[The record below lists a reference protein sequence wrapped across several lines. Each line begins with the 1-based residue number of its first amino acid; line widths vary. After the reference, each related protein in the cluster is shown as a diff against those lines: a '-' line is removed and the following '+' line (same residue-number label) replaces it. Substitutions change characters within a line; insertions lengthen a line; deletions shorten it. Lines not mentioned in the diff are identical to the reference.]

1 MISATSKTGFVPTQ
15 SLSEPRGSSS
25 APSRKAE
32 ETSLLGL
39 ATFILWWGTLA
50 VGVVGLSVP
59 YARPCPPA
67 PQPPPVVAEVLSVE
81 LTDDPLPE
89 PDGGAPA
96 AGSFAQPPPANA
108 VVQPS
113 DAPPMI
119 AVAAPSPAIAFA
131 LPVEGPAKIVE
142 PRQAAYFQ
150 PSADQTVTD
159 PNAQGN
165 GVGSGGHGTGLGGTA
180 ESLSFGRGDG
190 RQPKPD
196 YPRRARLEGQEG
208 TVVVRFSVGENGRVV
223 AAEAAVPSPWRLLDE
238 EALRTVRERWRFRA
252 GAVRLYEVS
261 IRFQLED

>member
-1 MISATSKTGFVPTQ
+1 V
-15 SLSEPRGSSS
+15 
-25 APSRKAE
+25 
-32 ETSLLGL
+32 
-39 ATFILWWGTLA
+39 

-59 YARPCPPA
+59 YARPGPTA
-67 PQPPPVVAEVLSVE
+67 LQPPPVVAEVLSVE

-96 AGSFAQPPPANA
+96 AGNFAQPPPANA
-108 VVQPS
+108 VVQPF

-142 PRQAAYFQ
+142 PKQAAYFQ
-150 PSADQTVTD
+150 PSANQTATD
-159 PNAQGN
+159 ANAQGN
-165 GVGSGGHGTGLGGTA
+165 GVGSGGYGAGLGGNA
-180 ESLSFGRGDG
+180 ESLNFGRGDG
-190 RQPKPD
+190 RQPKPE

-223 AAEAAVPSPWRLLDE
+223 AAEAVVPSAWPLLNE
-238 EALRTVRERWRFRA
+238 EALRTIRERWRFRA
-252 GAVRLYEVS
+252 GAVRVYEVS